1 MPSFAKRWSGC
12 NQPLAGLF
20 TNPLML
26 SIFAEAVAL
35 SCGGEEA
42 RFSVPCPGESENEN
56 LSRIAIKIDVELGE
70 EKAVGKANA
79 NSATVIFDLPLLHIL
94 YRIRTVISG

>member
-42 RFSVPCPGESENEN
+42 RFSVPCPGETCVDEVTIVADIISQIKVVTFDFFNFSE
-56 LSRIAIKIDVELGE
+56 I
-70 EKAVGKANA
+70 
-79 NSATVIFDLPLLHIL
+79 
-94 YRIRTVISG
+94 